1 MKKLNLALAAIAT
14 ITAFAAP
21 LAHADSYPE
30 SVEGNW
36 AVTGNRSNGT
46 LSITSQG
53 APGTGKCPAITG
65 TIYNDAVQGFYCP
78 GSGRIHF
85 VRKLSNNATIQAWTG
100 QLSDT
105 GTVLRMGG
113 MYSSVDVFYG
123 GNLGEYNFQ
132 ARK

>member
-1 MKKLNLALAAIAT
+1 MKKLNLALAVAA

-53 APGTGKCPAITG
+53 APGTGKCPAIIG
-65 TIYNDAVQGFYCP
+65 TIYGDAVQGFYCP

-85 VRKLSNNATIQAWTG
+85 VRKLSNNTTIQAWTG

-113 MYSSVDVFYG
+113 MYSSVDVFFG